1 MRISDWSSDVCSSD
15 LTTLRAALSRCFH
28 GVWLRDDAVH
38 LPLFARRRFFHAGQP
53 VAKRLGKGCL
63 NDTCHFIDGTLT
75 MNTYT
80 RHRGQRAARSEE
92 HTSELPSLMRI
103 SYAVLGLNKTT
114 KQDPQHIPHHIYH
127 ITNHL

>member
-1 MRISDWSSDVCSSD
+1 MTSYAMRISDWSSDVCSSD
-15 LTTLRAALSRCFH
+15 LLVAFAAGAALRAPGECDTTLRAALSRCFH

-80 RHRGQRAARSEE
+80 RHRGQRAA
-92 HTSELPSLMRI
+92 T
-103 SYAVLGLNKTT
+103 AN
-114 KQDPQHIPHHIYH
+114 
-127 ITNHL
+127 